1 MRPLTTTC
9 FPILFLLA
17 ACNGDDDTDVSDTDE
32 PADTD
37 PTGDTDTDVPD
48 PDPLAIA
55 GEWADSWGSWHVIS
69 DDTWTQGYPESDPL
83 VFHVS
88 AYDNEERWV
97 VAQNDAANEWNPSLY
112 SRFDWTVADGTT
124 YFCQTAYDAATEAD
138 ALAATPADASDLMGG
153 CGGFSWT
160 ALWVPLE
167 IRGTWDDSWGGSHTI
182 DEMTWVSGSAVFHVT
197 SYDNDAGVLIAQND
211 EANDWNPNLWSR
223 YDWTWSGTQLFYC
236 QTAYGAASEA
246 EAEGTPRA
254 DDTDLAAGCGGFG
267 WTELTAP
274 AE

>member
-9 FPILFLLA
+9 LPFLFLLA

-37 PTGDTDTDVPD
+37 PNGDTDDTDV
-48 PDPLAIA
+48 
-55 GEWADSWGSWHVIS
+55 
-69 DDTWTQGYPESDPL
+69 
-83 VFHVS
+83 
-88 AYDNEERWV
+88 EE
-97 VAQNDAANEWNPSLY
+97 
-112 SRFDWTVADGTT
+112 
-124 YFCQTAYDAATEAD
+124 
-138 ALAATPADASDLMGG
+138 
-153 CGGFSWT
+153 
-160 ALWVPLE
+160 LE

-182 DEMTWVSGSAVFHVT
+182 DETTWVSGSSVFHVT
-197 SYDNDAGVLIAQND
+197 SYDNEADVLIAEND
-211 EANDWNPNLWSR
+211 AANEWNGGLWSR
-223 YDWTWSGTQLFYC
+223 YDWTWSGTQLYYC